1 MERAE
6 HEGRE
11 PPYREA
17 RRVPLIPD
25 RRTLAE
31 TERREHE
38 ARTTAGSTI
47 TKRLPPPLCASAHK
61 AAPIHTCIEQLM
73 VISTMF

>member
-38 ARTTAGSTI
+38 ARATADSPTLKFTFESPPALARPSPYSTC
-47 TKRLPPPLCASAHK
+47 TL
-61 AAPIHTCIEQLM
+61 
-73 VISTMF
+73 